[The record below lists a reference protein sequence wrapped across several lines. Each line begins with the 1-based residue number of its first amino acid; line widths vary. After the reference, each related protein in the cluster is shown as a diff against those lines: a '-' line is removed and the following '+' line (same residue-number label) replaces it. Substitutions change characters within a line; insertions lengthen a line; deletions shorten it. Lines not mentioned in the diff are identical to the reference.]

1 MPWGLSDSGRIE
13 CFPSHFPHQR
23 AGLWSP
29 GCAQPSLTRGSR
41 ANPAVPWWSASWG
54 KGQGGSELL
63 LSHPQDRDPCPAQ
76 GPTVPL
82 GLNER
87 CWGASER
94 RVWGQSRG
102 SFQDPGST
110 SSLLLTL
117 PKTSL
122 ITRVNPLG

>member
-1 MPWGLSDSGRIE
+1 M
-13 CFPSHFPHQR
+13 
-23 AGLWSP
+23 
-29 GCAQPSLTRGSR
+29 
-41 ANPAVPWWSASWG
+41 PWWSASWG